1 MWNPNLAG
9 VTLSAKHLL
18 FFFFEKEQFRQLTS
32 TFRLLKGQF
41 AMKNLVCFNSM
52 AFYRR
57 PTVCKALLG
66 AAGDLV
72 KIPGIQ

>member
-1 MWNPNLAG
+1 
-9 VTLSAKHLL
+9 
-18 FFFFEKEQFRQLTS
+18 
-32 TFRLLKGQF
+32 
-41 AMKNLVCFNSM
+41 MKNLVCFNSM